1 MTYSLRDKYKNNS
14 INCLNKSKNSKNK
27 EKAKPTTTYY
37 VDENNYSHHVVDE
50 SDYSHT
56 TWWMKVTIPTPI

>member
-1 MTYSLRDKYKNNS
+1 MSNEKTVIHLK
-14 INCLNKSKNSKNK
+14 IWG
-27 EKAKPTTTYY
+27 KAKPTTTYY

-50 SDYSHT
+50 NNYSHHVVDVSDYSHT

>member
-1 MTYSLRDKYKNNS
+1 M
-14 INCLNKSKNSKNK
+14 
-27 EKAKPTTTYY
+27 EKAKPTTTYH
-37 VDENNYSHHVVDE
+37 VDENNYSHHVVDKNNYSHHEVDE